1 MVRVGHDPEP
11 ALGELIEIRL
21 SRRSGGTDFYFDCH
35 SQPHPPL
42 VDQGE
47 DEPETAEERG
57 IEDQV
62 EITHPLMVD
71 GILVP
76 VAAVAP
82 ESPTGSR
89 LTVRA

>member
-1 MVRVGHDPEP
+1 M
-11 ALGELIEIRL
+11 
-21 SRRSGGTDFYFDCH
+21 DFHFDCH
-35 SQPHPPL
+35 SQAHPPL
-42 VDQGE
+42 VDEGE
-47 DEPETAEERG
+47 EAPETAGEIRQ
-57 IEDQV
+57 EDQV

-76 VAAVAP
+76 VAAIAP